1 MNKYVTIIAKG
12 DGLFAMPDPA
22 NDDKLPTTLF
32 PSRMILIIQKVFLVP
47 LLEKFKMKFTFLLFS
62 FAVANLFKATVDGAL
77 MIYDN
82 VYCSRIAPNET
93 ATVCAVAQ
101 YLTPYPESFENG
113 TIVWVGEYRSIY
125 TIVKGL
131 KEGDVYDAW
140 VPGTVNDAGILIE
153 VALGDADSENCT
165 VKVSESYYS
174 EETLCNKCEY
184 CGEGSY
190 KADCSN
196 IKNGRNMTSCVK
208 LTKDARPKDVI
219 FFPFNASAVPKVISP
234 VRAPVR
240 TPRRSPVRAPLSP
253 RTMSPTRAP
262 RTMSPTRAPRTKSP
276 TRAPRTMSPTRAP
289 RTMSPTRAPRTM
301 SPTRAPRTKSPARA
315 PVTKPRTASVPTP

>member
-1 MNKYVTIIAKG
+1 MAFPATLSKERDLSTTALTPKMNKYVTIIAKG

-140 VPGTVNDAGILIE
+140 VPGRLSAMRIRKIALLKFQNRIIVKKHFAINANIAVKAHTKRIARILKMD
-153 VALGDADSENCT
+153 GT
-165 VKVSESYYS
+165 
-174 EETLCNKCEY
+174 
-184 CGEGSY
+184 
-190 KADCSN
+190 
-196 IKNGRNMTSCVK
+196 
-208 LTKDARPKDVI
+208 
-219 FFPFNASAVPKVISP
+219 
-234 VRAPVR
+234 
-240 TPRRSPVRAPLSP
+240 
-253 RTMSPTRAP
+253 
-262 RTMSPTRAPRTKSP
+262 
-276 TRAPRTMSPTRAP
+276 
-289 RTMSPTRAPRTM
+289 
-301 SPTRAPRTKSPARA
+301 
-315 PVTKPRTASVPTP
+315 